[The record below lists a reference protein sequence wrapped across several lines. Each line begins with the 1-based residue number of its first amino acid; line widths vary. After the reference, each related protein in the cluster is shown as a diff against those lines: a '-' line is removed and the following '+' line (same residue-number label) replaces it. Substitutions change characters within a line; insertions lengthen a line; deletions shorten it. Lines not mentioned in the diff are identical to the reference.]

1 MKASNAIK
9 CPVVL
14 ALLLTCL
21 ALAGCGGTALYSNLE
36 EQQANQVMAEL
47 IGSGIQAD
55 KTLSTDKKGWEVR
68 IAKDDIPRAMQIL
81 HARGLPRRQSFTMGD
96 LFKKDSFATSAT
108 QEKALYVFGLE
119 ESMRQKLLKID
130 GVVDAAVS
138 IALPDRDPLGGDAA
152 DSSASVFI
160 YQAPG
165 ADLRDR
171 ETDLKVGVKDS
182 IEGLD
187 DVNKVTIKF
196 FTVGSTIAGK
206 QAARGPAGA
215 MPVLSSI
222 SPLAIAITVAIAVLL
237 ARGIAFGGRIRARL
251 AQPKQPPRVWNG

>member
-1 MKASNAIK
+1 
-9 CPVVL
+9 
-14 ALLLTCL
+14 
-21 ALAGCGGTALYSNLE
+21 
-36 EQQANQVMAEL
+36 
-47 IGSGIQAD
+47 
-55 KTLSTDKKGWEVR
+55 GWEVR
-68 IAKDDIPRAMQIL
+68 IADGDFPRAMEVL
-81 HARGLPRRQSFTMGD
+81 HSKGLPRRQSFTMGEI
-96 LFKKDSFATSAT
+96 FKKEGFATSAT

-138 IALPDRDPLGGDAA
+138 IALPDRDPLGGATN

-165 ADLRDR
+165 TDLRDR

-196 FTVGSTIAGK
+196 FTVGASVPRQVTADAPGK
-206 QAARGPAGA
+206 MPA
-215 MPVLSSI
+215 VLSSI
-222 SPLAIAITVAIAVLL
+222 SPLTIVITLGVAVLL
-237 ARGIAFGGRIRARL
+237 ALAIAFGTRVRARL
-251 AQPKQPPRVWNG
+251 AQAKQPQRVWNG

>member
-1 MKASNAIK
+1 MIAA
-9 CPVVL
+9 
-14 ALLLTCL
+14 ALLACL

-47 IGSGIQAD
+47 LGSGIQAD

-68 IAKDDIPRAMQIL
+68 IAKGDMPRAMQIL

-119 ESMRQKLLKID
+119 EAMRQKLLKID

-138 IALPDRDPLGGDAA
+138 IALPDRDPLGGNEA

-196 FTVGSTIAGK
+196 FTVGAAAGK
-206 QAARGPAGA
+206 PVARNPST

-222 SPLAIAITVAIAVLL
+222 SPLTIGITVAIAVLL
-237 ARGIAFGGRIRARL
+237 ALVVAFGGRLRARL
-251 AQPKQPPRVWNG
+251 AQPRQPPRVWNG

>member
-1 MKASNAIK
+1 MKASNTNKRLAI
-9 CPVVL
+9 L
-14 ALLLTCL
+14 ALLLACL
-21 ALAGCGGTALYSNLE
+21 ALAGCSGSALYSNLE
-36 EQQANQVMAEL
+36 EQQANQVMAAL
-47 IGSGIQAD
+47 LGSGIKAD
-55 KTLSTDKKGWEVR
+55 KNLSSDKKSWEVR
-68 IAKDDIPRAMQIL
+68 ISENDFPRAMEVL
-81 HARGLPRRQSFTMGD
+81 HSKGLPRRQSFTMGEI
-96 LFKKDSFATSAT
+96 FKKEGFATSAT

-138 IALPDRDPLGGDAA
+138 IALPDRDPLGGATA

-165 ADLRDR
+165 TDLRDR

-196 FTVGSTIAGK
+196 FTIGSTVPRPVT
-206 QAARGPAGA
+206 AATQGGMPA
-215 MPVLSSI
+215 VLSSI
-222 SPLAIAITVAIAVLL
+222 SPLAIAITLGVAVLL
-237 ARGIAFGGRIRARL
+237 ALAIAFGTRVRSRL
-251 AQPKQPPRVWNG
+251 AQAKQPQRVWNG

>member
-1 MKASNAIK
+1 
-9 CPVVL
+9 
-14 ALLLTCL
+14 
-21 ALAGCGGTALYSNLE
+21 
-36 EQQANQVMAEL
+36 
-47 IGSGIQAD
+47 
-55 KTLSTDKKGWEVR
+55 
-68 IAKDDIPRAMQIL
+68 MQIL
-81 HARGLPRRQSFTMGD
+81 HAKGLPRRQSFTMGD

-138 IALPDRDPLGGDAA
+138 IALPDRDPLGGNEA

-196 FTVGSTIAGK
+196 FTVGTSVAGK
-206 QAARGPAGA
+206 QAARSPSA

-237 ARGIAFGGRIRARL
+237 ALVIAFGGRLRARL
-251 AQPKQPPRVWNG
+251 AQPKQAPRVWNG